1 MKYWWLGGLAGLII
15 IVAIIFT
22 RGGGPVVKQTD
33 TQTMPIVK
41 QTKTMILET
50 SLGVITVELWPAL
63 APKTVENFI
72 TLAER
77 GFYDGTFF
85 HRVIPNFMIQGGD
98 PLTREFP
105 EDRARH
111 GTGGPGYTFPD
122 EINEMKLVRGVLAM
136 ANGGPNT
143 NGSQFFIITA
153 PATDWL
159 DGKHTAFGRVTEGL
173 DVVDAIS
180 RVKTDS
186 RDHPVEEV
194 ILQKVIIR

>member
-1 MKYWWLGGLAGLII
+1 MKYWWLIGLAGLVI

-50 SLGVITVELWPAL
+50 SLGVITVELWPEL

-77 GFYDGTFF
+77 GFYDGTMF

-105 EDRARH
+105 ADRARH

-136 ANGGPNT
+136 ANAGPNT

-159 DGKHTAFGRVTEGL
+159 DGKHTAFGRVVEGL
-173 DVVDAIS
+173 DVVDTIS
-180 RVKTDS
+180 RVKTDAS
-186 RDHPVEEV
+186 DHPVEEV
-194 ILQKVIIR
+194 VLQKVIVK

>member
-1 MKYWWLGGLAGLII
+1 MKYWWPIGLVVLII
-15 IVAIIFT
+15 ILAIIFT
-22 RGGGPVVKQTD
+22 RGGGPVVDQID
-33 TQTMPIVK
+33 TQTVPIVK

-77 GFYDGTFF
+77 GFYDGTLF
-85 HRVIPNFMIQGGD
+85 HRVIPNFMIQAGD

-136 ANGGPNT
+136 ANAGPNT

-159 DGKHTAFGRVTEGL
+159 DGKHTAFGKVTEGL

-180 RVKTDS
+180 RVKTDA
-186 RDHPVEEV
+186 RDHPIEDVM
-194 ILQKVIIR
+194 LQKVIIR